1 MFLARA
7 GRVEEVLSKV
17 SGVEGNQQLVPK
29 MATTSRVP
37 VLYRHI
43 LKAAREFPSKKR
55 DRIIEEI
62 KVEFHQNKVGC
73 IDLDCGTGD
82 EAAAIESK
90 PFLCMQTLT
99 DTDSISKQRKLAVD
113 SLEQLEAYTKLDRR
127 GPDWQVSLKG
137 SCA

>member
-1 MFLARA
+1 
-7 GRVEEVLSKV
+7 
-17 SGVEGNQQLVPK
+17 
-29 MATTSRVP
+29 MATTFRVP

-73 IDLDCGTGD
+73 TGLDCNMGY
-82 EAAAIESK
+82 AIQSK
-90 PFLCMQTLT
+90 PILCMQTLT
-99 DTDSISKQRKLAVD
+99 DKDSISKQCKLAVD